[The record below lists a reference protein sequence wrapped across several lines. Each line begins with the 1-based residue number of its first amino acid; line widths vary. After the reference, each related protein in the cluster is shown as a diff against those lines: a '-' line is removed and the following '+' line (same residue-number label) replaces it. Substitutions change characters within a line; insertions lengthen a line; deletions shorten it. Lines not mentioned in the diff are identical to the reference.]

1 MQITSLNLSGFKY
14 FDLDTQINFKD
25 NNNQLLSNSES
36 EQKYYLFEVILGVLF
51 GLPSEEKINFR
62 DLDGT
67 VHTFTGMLTIEFSDR
82 TMLIERDFET
92 DFVACLLSSQKEVK
106 PFYQGKDLILNDT
119 PRPYL
124 KMLNEFF
131 SITEKDV
138 ILEICYDAD
147 ANDPKNLIELLNT
160 LYILISPQFKILESI
175 RLIQPDKLNDGYLN
189 PPDSN
194 DSVETQISYFK
205 RKQDFLTDL
214 MIVDSRI
221 KELSH
226 DLEQLQELIHL
237 IQNKGKHRK
246 KLLTNLKQ
254 HFPDIYREN
263 ALQLRSDILMWKNL
277 KQKKIENEVELENT
291 AARLKQV
298 NRLIQSD
305 YATYNKVPDTFESD
319 FDNFGKLKK
328 ELSEKRKEIN
338 ELDRKLKISENKL
351 KRKKQKRWLLLITVP
366 LITFLGSLILFGP
379 FWLLIIPETI
389 IVILAVLLYFGHF
402 NESIR
407 AEIFHINEDKR
418 LIEMR
423 MQEIENEI
431 KHIFFNNPLFKDEE
445 YLIIHLDRFKKF
457 SKYQTEI
464 YGLKNR
470 QTVLYDE
477 LQSEQLTK
485 QIQKFEEKYSDKV
498 NIDRY
503 DIEGYLDR
511 FVEAQEEI
519 ESNEQDSNDYPGVD
533 AISSIKRKYLVVI
546 NDLKEFSEKAAD
558 RLKISNDQIEVEI
571 GNVSRKIREFELNG
585 KQQIDPTK
593 IGDVL

>member
-106 PFYQGKDLILNDT
+106 PFYQGKDLILNST

-160 LYILISPQFKILESI
+160 LYILISPQFKILESTH
-175 RLIQPDKLNDGYLN
+175 LIQPDKLNDGYLN

-194 DSVETQISYFK
+194 DSVETKIAYYK

-221 KELSH
+221 KELTH

-351 KRKKQKRWLLLITVP
+351 KIKKQKRWLLLITAP

-457 SKYQTEI
+457 SKYQTEL
-464 YGLKNR
+464 YTLKNR

-485 QIQKFEEKYSDKV
+485 QIQKFEDKYSDKV

-511 FVEAQEEI
+511 FVEAQGEI

-533 AISSIKRKYLVVI
+533 TISSIKRKYLVVI
-546 NDLKEFSEKAAD
+546 NDLKDFSEKAAD
-558 RLKISNDQIEVEI
+558 QLKISNDQIEVEI

-585 KQQIDPTK
+585 KQQIDPAK